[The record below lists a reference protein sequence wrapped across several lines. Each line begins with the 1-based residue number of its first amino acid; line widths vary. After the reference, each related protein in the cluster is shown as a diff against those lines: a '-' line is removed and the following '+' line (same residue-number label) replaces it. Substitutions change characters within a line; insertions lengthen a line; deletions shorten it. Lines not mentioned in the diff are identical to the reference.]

1 MEWFFVDLKI
11 AFMLFLWIIACVGCG
26 WVILS
31 FAMRFLGAKQGS
43 HLNLPNLDSANLD
56 SAIAESNKNQS
67 CVSTPKTRPLR
78 GAKNRI
84 QASSSASADFLLEAE
99 KRGSPPKSEKR
110 QLLARRGSGEGG
122 AALLREKIS
131 EFNPKNGVDSANQTP
146 SCHTERSEVSQ
157 INHKRDSSLRTSCY
171 AQNDKVLDCHEVAL
185 KRATSRNDEIKSENS
200 HNLAMA
206 KTKTPD
212 SAFFDDLALKVP
224 FSLLCGMIFFTFL
237 TSLIHLFFPINA
249 FVSVI
254 FLAFGIFA
262 FWRKIRDFQLL
273 NLKVLFS
280 ASVAFFAVVVL
291 SFFHDSIGDSVNYH
305 IQIVSYIQAEN
316 LIFGLGNIHGRLG
329 FNGIIYNFY
338 ALTDVSQIFPA
349 LRSFIANE
357 IIYFALIFSAIYIL
371 VTKNFAKFHL
381 LFIVCSVIPF
391 SFILKW
397 AEFNALYCEG
407 VGAVFG
413 IFIFSAL
420 LYVLAQNSQNLP
432 QISQNP
438 QNPQILPQNRFI
450 ALLFIIS
457 VFATM
462 IKIANFAL
470 VLAVA
475 ITFIYLNRSFYRPKF
490 YKAYFLLGIFCVIF
504 CLPWAIK
511 GIATS
516 GMIAYPASVGFLK
529 SLPFAVSEAQRE
541 SEVCWIMSWARAPGQ
556 NCVEVL
562 QTSAWM
568 VDWFSMKTRYFGY
581 FKHFVY
587 HFLASFALFL
597 CLYFYNKMLKKL
609 ADSAPASSLR
619 GTKCRSNPLDSAN
632 PSPKHFFKFISFSQK
647 GCTPHPAPPTRQKLP
662 LFAFRGSASLN
673 PLLAKNRHSHYCSFA
688 PDFLHHEAG
697 EIKGASHGLS
707 FLDSAFGVAFV
718 GVVVGILFWFY
729 AGPDPR
735 FGMVYIFP
743 LVGLFMAYNISQIK
757 SAESPST
764 KALFAILFIATL
776 FPFWKLTRDMYMI
789 LIVFCLLFPSAIL
802 GAKIQRIYLALLI
815 ILAFVSVPN
824 MFRDRLGAIKQNP
837 KVLPIFAKKQIS
849 DFGVEIYHR
858 SDSAK
863 DGYQAFT
870 YEPRPMTPYSTHQIK
885 EVRFLGRKAYINA
898 KKDER

>member
-26 WVILS
+26 WVVLS
-31 FAMRFLGAKQGS
+31 FAMRFFVAKQGS
-43 HLNLPNLDSANLD
+43 HLNLDSAILDSANQTK
-56 SAIAESNKNQS
+56 IAESNKNQS
-67 CVSTPKTRPLR
+67 CEAPKSRPLR
-78 GAKNRI
+78 GAKNRF

-99 KRGSPPKSEKR
+99 KRGTPPKSEKR
-110 QLLARRGSGEGG
+110 QLLARRGSGVGGG
-122 AALLREKIS
+122 AALLREKTS
-131 EFNPKNGVDSANQTP
+131 ESNPKNDKNIADSANKMKNAESSAKNP
-146 SCHTERSEVSQ
+146 SLRGARSEASATKQ
-157 INHKRDSSLRTSCY
+157 SKNNKM
-171 AQNDKVLDCHEVAL
+171 DCHEVATS
-185 KRATSRNDEIKSENS
+185 ATSRNDEMESKNS
-200 HNLAMA
+200 QNLAMA

-249 FVSVI
+249 FVSIV
-254 FLAFGIFA
+254 FLTFGIFA

-357 IIYFALIFSAIYIL
+357 IVYFALIFSAIYIL

-420 LYVLAQNSQNLP
+420 LYNLAQNSQNLP
-432 QISQNP
+432 QISQNLS
-438 QNPQILPQNRFI
+438 QNLPQNRFI

-490 YKAYFLLGIFCVIF
+490 YRAYFLLGIFCLIF

-516 GMIAYPASVGFLK
+516 GMIAYPASVGFFK

-587 HFLASFALFL
+587 HFLASLALFL
-597 CLYFYNKMLKKL
+597 CLYFYNKMRKKCVE
-609 ADSAPASSLR
+609 STPASSLR
-619 GTKCRSNPLDSAN
+619 GTKCQSNL
-632 PSPKHFFKFISFSQK
+632 
-647 GCTPHPAPPTRQKLP
+647 
-662 LFAFRGSASLN
+662 
-673 PLLAKNRHSHYCSFA
+673 
-688 PDFLHHEAG
+688 
-697 EIKGASHGLS
+697 
-707 FLDSAFGVAFV
+707 LDSAFGVAFV

-757 SAESPST
+757 IAESPRT

-789 LIVFCLLFPSAIL
+789 LIIFCLLFPSAIL
-802 GAKIQRIYLALLI
+802 GAKIRRIYLVLLI
-815 ILAFVSVPN
+815 ILTFVSVPN

-863 DGYQAFT
+863 DGYEAFT

-885 EVRFLGRKAYINA
+885 ETRFLGRKAYINA